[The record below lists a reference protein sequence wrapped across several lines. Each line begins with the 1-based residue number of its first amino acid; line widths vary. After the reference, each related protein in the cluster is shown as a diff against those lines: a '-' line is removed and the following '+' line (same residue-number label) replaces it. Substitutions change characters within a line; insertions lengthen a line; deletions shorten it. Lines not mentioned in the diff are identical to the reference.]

1 MKGKRERQRYTE
13 LNAEFQRID
22 RRDKKAF
29 LSITMNKINGG
40 DGIPAELFQILKK
53 KKKKE
58 QQQQKK
64 TPLLNCCQN
73 TWKTQQWAQDWKRSV
88 FTPVPKKGNAKECLN
103 YHIITLI
110 AHVSKVMSLL
120 LNMLSK
126 LVITFLLRSKCFLIS
141 WL

>member
-103 YHIITLI
+103 YHTILSFHLAWQISSMEEPDGLQ
-110 AHVSKVMSLL
+110 SMGSLG
-120 LNMLSK
+120 
-126 LVITFLLRSKCFLIS
+126 VGHD
-141 WL
+141 